1 MEDNVYALPRT
12 PEMTLCSE
20 ESDQSV
26 ISQPQLVRIIDPSYP
41 SIKIWLDFFSHDP
54 AQIPFG
60 RRRIPGRRGGRRRSF
75 TGGCA
80 GNWTGVHSNYVPAM
94 NVSHI
99 CFSIFVNEQARQLI
113 NKSKSDFSLNAF
125 KCAERANAR
134 QTGRLAKFGF
144 FSLSFTL
151 GPLLEAL
158 RNGPGSNHE
167 SALGFGFHSTAQSF
181 LELFLCG
188 VKIRQ

>member
-1 MEDNVYALPRT
+1 
-12 PEMTLCSE
+12 
-20 ESDQSV
+20 
-26 ISQPQLVRIIDPSYP
+26 
-41 SIKIWLDFFSHDP
+41 
-54 AQIPFG
+54 
-60 RRRIPGRRGGRRRSF
+60 
-75 TGGCA
+75 
-80 GNWTGVHSNYVPAM
+80 M